1 MKILIL
7 VDTSARIEFLRY
19 TDTPAGVSAE
29 ELLEDGSTTYNI
41 GTCDAIRKEILASA
55 RYLHHP
61 TEFYRLLL
69 SLIAILAISV
79 EFD

>member
-1 MKILIL
+1 MKILLL
-7 VDTSARIEFLRY
+7 VDTSVWIEFLRY
-19 TDTPAGVSAE
+19 TGTPACVSAE

-41 GTCDAIRKEILASA
+41 ETCNLARMEILASA